1 MNSRSRRLA
10 EFLTFLVCFLGS
22 GSVRWKFV
30 HGLFENAIY
39 GGRVDNTFD
48 AKVLQS
54 YLLQYFEQAV
64 FPGQVRW
71 LPQNTFLEIKLVS
84 RYYCA
89 LQSLR
94 GQNGRLIAGFR
105 KVPRWRIIRERLPL
119 FSSAVYVDSMNFKK
133 SFWALRLRCRRTTK
147 SIQILST
154 PSLILKI
161 KSFRKR
167 GQDVALRV
175 NEVFFFSKCKW
186 LNCAAFSPAIF
197 RKIHGY
203 TDWNL
208 W

>member
-1 MNSRSRRLA
+1 MITPHTCAYCWWYLFFHLNEQSFPTIGWIFDIS
-10 EFLTFLVCFLGS
+10 CFDISCFVVLGS

-105 KVPRWRIIRERLPL
+105 KVPRSRIIRERLPL
-119 FSSAVYVDSMNFKK
+119 F
-133 SFWALRLRCRRTTK
+133 
-147 SIQILST
+147 
-154 PSLILKI
+154 
-161 KSFRKR
+161 
-167 GQDVALRV
+167 VAQ
-175 NEVFFFSKCKW
+175 CM
-186 LNCAAFSPAIF
+186 
-197 RKIHGY
+197 
-203 TDWNL
+203 
-208 W
+208 